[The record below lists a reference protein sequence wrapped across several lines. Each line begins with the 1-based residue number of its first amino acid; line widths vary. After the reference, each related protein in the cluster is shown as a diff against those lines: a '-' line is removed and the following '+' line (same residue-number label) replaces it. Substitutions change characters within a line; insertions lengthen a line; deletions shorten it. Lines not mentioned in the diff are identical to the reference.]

1 MSHRKL
7 IYVTTVIFKDGRKKR
22 YATFTLKDI
31 LDRLNLV
38 YNIRINQSRIFDE
51 LSAPSEIYNERTE
64 TYKIEIYKLVCA

>member
-1 MSHRKL
+1 MARKL
-7 IYVTTVIFKDGRKKR
+7 IYVTTVSFKDGRKKR

-51 LSAPSEIYNERTE
+51 LSAPSEIDNERTE